1 LRNTNTLSLALY
13 VHIYIYI
20 YIHIYS
26 GDLLTDENYK
36 ANKFHHAHPIA
47 VGEQGTIEF
56 DIKEDMPG
64 TVYVY
69 YELDNFYQNHR
80 RYVKSRMDAQLR
92 NALGEASGL
101 SDEDGKG
108 ITKALEKFGKD
119 DTIENWAKVFGRCEP
134 MQLPAGVPTTCKYGT
149 NVTGKPCKV
158 LWPCGL
164 IASSFFNDV
173 FNSTVKSWTE
183 KGISWDS
190 DRQKKFINPK
200 EWKNAD
206 FKKGS
211 DSVYQY
217 LHQRYPKFNELTG
230 GSLEEE
236 GVENEHF
243 IVWMRTAGLPTFR
256 KLYARIPDGVKKGP
270 LRITVHSHFEVN
282 AFKGNKKLVIS
293 TVSWLGGKNYFLGVA
308 YLIVGIIS
316 ILLAVAFFVKH
327 KTNPRKLGDSEYL
340 VWNDKDKQN

>member
-1 LRNTNTLSLALY
+1 
-13 VHIYIYI
+13 
-20 YIHIYS
+20 
-26 GDLLTDENYK
+26 
-36 ANKFHHAHPIA
+36 
-47 VGEQGTIEF
+47 
-56 DIKEDMPG
+56 M
-64 TVYVY
+64 
-69 YELDNFYQNHR
+69 
-80 RYVKSRMDAQLR
+80 
-92 NALGEASGL
+92 
-101 SDEDGKG
+101 
-108 ITKALEKFGKD
+108 
-119 DTIENWAKVFGRCEP
+119 
-134 MQLPAGVPTTCKYGT
+134 
-149 NVTGKPCKV
+149 
-158 LWPCGL
+158 
-164 IASSFFNDV
+164 

-183 KGISWDS
+183 TGISWDS
-190 DRQKKFINPK
+190 DREKKFINPK

-206 FKKGS
+206 FKKGA

-230 GSLEEE
+230 GSLEAE